1 MTAETRSPGGSLPPR
16 IAARPDPGSWGEH
29 ELMTLRE
36 SACLMWPDG
45 PLTARS
51 LRTAAEA
58 GQLPVTMVAGK
69 LFTTLAALR
78 ELSRCEKRTVPASP
92 ARPGRATR
100 SETDRPEDA
109 HARLMRRLADMR

>member
-1 MTAETRSPGGSLPPR
+1 MRNQKATGGALPPR
-16 IAARPDPGSWGEH
+16 VAARPNPEDWGDD
-29 ELMTLRE
+29 LMTLRE
-36 SACLMWPDG
+36 AASLMWPNG

-58 GQLPVTMVAGK
+58 GQLPVTKVAGK

-100 SETDRPEDA
+100 PETDRPEDA
-109 HARLMRRLADMR
+109 HARLMRQLADVP